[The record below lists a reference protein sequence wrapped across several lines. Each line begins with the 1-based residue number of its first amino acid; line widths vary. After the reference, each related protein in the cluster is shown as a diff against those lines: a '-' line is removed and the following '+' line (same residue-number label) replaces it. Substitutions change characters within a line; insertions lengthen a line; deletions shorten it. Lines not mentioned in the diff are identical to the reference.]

1 MNEDK
6 AIQMAKELFSEWV
19 KENQYF
25 VVFNADEAKE
35 GDYESPMRGK
45 YIRPSGTQLGES
57 LHWAIDADDDEP
69 YESIL
74 EALDDEIGYGKYL
87 FEEGGN
93 WVHCYP
99 DYGFATLEEAMEAH
113 KERLKE
119 PHYQA
124 ELKRLE
130 ELREIKKKLPC
141 PVCGHDF
148 RLHDYGNPNMCWNG
162 KGAFE

>member
-1 MNEDK
+1 MMEDK
-6 AIQMAKELFSEWV
+6 AIEMAKELFREWV

-25 VVFNADEAKE
+25 VVFNADEVKE
-35 GDYESPMRGK
+35 GDYESKMRGK

-74 EALDDEIGYGKYL
+74 EALDDEIGFGEYL
-87 FEEGGN
+87 LEEGGN
-93 WVHCYP
+93 WVHCHP
-99 DYGFATLEEAMEAH
+99 DYGFATEEEAMEAH
-113 KERLKE
+113 KERMKE

-124 ELKRLE
+124 ELERLE

-141 PVCGHDF
+141 LKCGMRF
-148 RLHDYGNPNMCWNG
+148 GIHDYDNPNMCQNG
-162 KGAFE
+162 RRSFE